1 MIQLLGILIMKHQ
14 KILNLLNKV
23 NDSKFVTREWNIVS
37 ANLNA
42 NYGVGNEINYNTEVL
57 KSNLCD
63 YSDTYIL
70 VKGDITVTAA
80 PEAQVA
86 ITNCASFT
94 KCIIKID
101 GATMDD
107 AENLDLVMTIYKVI
121 EYSSNYSETT
131 GNLWFYSKNE
141 AANFNADIGNTDDF
155 KSFKYKAKLLGNTAV
170 HGANRMLKNAKIAV
184 SLKYLSSFWRS
195 LEMPLISC
203 KVELKL
209 KRKKYCVSFAAVN
222 DNINENANVDNII
235 FTIKDT
241 KLYFAVVTLS
251 ASDNQKLSKLL
262 SKGFERLVYCKEYKT
277 KSEDKN
283 TTNEFRYFLWKS
295 KTRVTSSNSQVTSSN
310 PRLTSSIPRVTSS
323 NPRVRSSNL
332 RVTSSNPPSYQF
344 KFMSW
349 KIKSTSWDTKSA
361 SWEIKV

>member
-57 KSNLCD
+57 ESNLCD
-63 YSDTYIL
+63 YNDTYIL
-70 VKGDITVTAA
+70 VKGDVTVTAV

-94 KCIIKID
+94 KCITKID
-101 GATMDD
+101 GTTMDD

-131 GNLWFYSKNE
+131 GNLWFYFKNE
-141 AANFNADIGNTDDF
+141 AANFNADIGDTDDF

-170 HGANRMLKNAKIAV
+170 HGANRILRNATIAV

-195 LEMPLISC
+195 LEMQLISC
-203 KVELKL
+203 KVELNGKSIVFHLQLLMIIILMKMQMLIILFLLL
-209 KRKKYCVSFAAVN
+209 KTQN
-222 DNINENANVDNII
+222 
-235 FTIKDT
+235 
-241 KLYFAVVTLS
+241 
-251 ASDNQKLSKLL
+251 
-262 SKGFERLVYCKEYKT
+262 
-277 KSEDKN
+277 
-283 TTNEFRYFLWKS
+283 
-295 KTRVTSSNSQVTSSN
+295 
-310 PRLTSSIPRVTSS
+310 
-323 NPRVRSSNL
+323 
-332 RVTSSNPPSYQF
+332 
-344 KFMSW
+344 
-349 KIKSTSWDTKSA
+349 
-361 SWEIKV
+361 